1 MALNVKAVLEVVKY
15 SPILWVGWTLLKSCL
30 AIHKLTKVTSEEK
43 VSRVVTS
50 YLGMPQSTLVMKYSI
65 GSSTFSDSFL
75 VETHT

>member
-30 AIHKLTKVTSEEK
+30 VIHKLTKVTSEEK

-50 YLGMPQSTLVMKYSI
+50 YLGMPLEH
-65 GSSTFSDSFL
+65 SSYEIFNWQ
-75 VETHT
+75 